1 MQEFFDQVIFQLGQL
16 VISVEQLLQIAGVVV
31 VLTVLSYFL
40 NGRWLPLFFNYEGTE
55 KTERRRI
62 RRMVWFIL
70 LLLGLI
76 FMLITL
82 NIDLPIFTFDRGGEE
97 HSITITSLVQVL
109 LVLQLARLFDWLIME
124 VLMHRLRQNKSE
136 SNVYQYGG
144 TTTNNRR
151 ASRLVQPVV
160 YVLALMFILEQL
172 NFNRT
177 FFNYRQ
183 GDTDIPFTINTLL
196 SALLVIAIVR
206 LMLWIATNLVLHSYY
221 RRNKVNIGSRYAIN
235 RLVAYFFYVIGILW
249 ALDSLGLELTV
260 LWGGAAALL
269 VGVGLGLQQTFND
282 LICGVI
288 LLFERTVEVGD
299 MVDMDGLVGRVTKI
313 GTRTSLV
320 ETRDSI
326 TVIVPNSKLVGE
338 NVINWSHTERKARFK
353 VSVGVA
359 YGSDT
364 ELVRRILVEAAIGHK
379 KILNQPE
386 PFVRFLDFGS
396 SSLDFEV
403 HFWSREFQLIE
414 DVKSDLRFEIDRRF
428 READITIPFPQRD
441 LWIRNPETLRPAS
454 ANGESGRASRAV
466 SPPEDE
472 G

>member
-16 VISVEQLLQIAGVVV
+16 IISVEQLLQIIGVVLL
-31 VLTVLSYFL
+31 LTVLSYLL
-40 NGRWLPLFFNYEGTE
+40 NGRWLPKFFNYEGTE
-55 KTERRRI
+55 KSERRRI
-62 RRMVWFIL
+62 RRIVWFIL
-70 LLLGLI
+70 LLVGLI

-82 NIDLPIFTFDRGGEE
+82 KIDLHIFTFERGGEE
-97 HSITITSLVQVL
+97 NFITITSLVQVL

-136 SNVYQYGG
+136 TNVYQYGSAQ
-144 TTTNNRR
+144 TNNRR

-177 FFNYRQ
+177 FFTYRQ
-183 GDTDIPFTINTLL
+183 GETDIPFTVNTLL
-196 SALLVIAIVR
+196 SALLVIAVVR
-206 LMLWIATNLVLHSYY
+206 LLLWIATNLVLHSYY
-221 RRNKVNIGSRYAIN
+221 RRNKINIGSRYSIN
-235 RLVAYFFYVIGILW
+235 RLVSYFFYVIGILW

-282 LICGVI
+282 LICGII

-299 MVDMDGLVGRVTKI
+299 MVDMNGLVGQVKKI

-338 NVINWSHTERKARFK
+338 NVVNWSHAESKARFK
-353 VSVGVA
+353 VSIGVA

-364 ELVRRILVEAAIGHK
+364 ELVRRILIETAGEHTKVLK
-379 KILNQPE
+379 QPE
-386 PFVRFLDFGS
+386 PFVRFLDFGN

-403 HFWSREFQLIE
+403 HFWSREFQFIE
-414 DVKSDLRFEIDRRF
+414 DVKSDLRFAIDRRF

-441 LWIRNPETLRPAS
+441 LWIRNPEALGANRT
-454 ANGESGRASRAV
+454 NGEAGQSAPYV
-466 SPPEDE
+466 PPPEKE
-472 G
+472 A